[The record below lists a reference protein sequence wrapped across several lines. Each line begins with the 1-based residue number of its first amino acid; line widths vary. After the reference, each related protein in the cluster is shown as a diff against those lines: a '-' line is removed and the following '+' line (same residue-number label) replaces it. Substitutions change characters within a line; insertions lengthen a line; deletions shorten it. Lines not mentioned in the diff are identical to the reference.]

1 MRAPPSKCHRGIHAA
16 CFGAWLAVAAPADAQ
31 SLREAVM
38 ISLSQYP
45 AILAAQSRAE
55 AAESDITRA
64 QAAHWPQVSWL
75 GTYSDYNTG
84 GVQSTWIQSPTVS
97 LNVWSGWRIQADV
110 ERSQAMADSARQ
122 QQKITRD
129 DIALQCIEGYLNWA
143 YQIEMVRLAQ
153 ENLAFHRRVL
163 GSTETILQADQGRRV
178 DRNQAMVRYQNAK
191 LILAQREG
199 DLAQAADRLNR
210 MLLGQMPREPSGLND
225 EPGKTPASVQA
236 ALAYMDANHP
246 ILLQQ
251 QAMVNAN
258 EAALRGARSG
268 HSPTVDVTYGKQT
281 YQGSGQGDYVAQL
294 VVSVPIFQGGAT
306 MGAVGTA
313 AANLA
318 AAEQNLHET
327 RLVLAERIQSFWAQR
342 QSAIDRIKASETQIK
357 TAKAVVVAYRQ
368 QFEVGRRSLLD
379 LLNIQSDVFSYQS
392 ARAQAELDAKVA
404 RARLMAA
411 TGQLASAFLN
421 SPNPKIDTTLNPR
434 PKDVPAAE
442 NGPKS
447 NVTDVT
453 DVAADAAGPG
463 QGLRSAQADSPSTNW
478 MNTR

>member
-1 MRAPPSKCHRGIHAA
+1 MRARKSKCLKVAHAM
-16 CFGAWLAVAAPADAQ
+16 CFGMLLAAALPAQGQ

-45 AILAAQSRAE
+45 AILAAQSRAK

-84 GVQSTWIQSPTVS
+84 GVDNTWIQSPTVS

-110 ERSQAMADSARQ
+110 ERSQAMADSARE

-143 YQIEMVRLAQ
+143 HQLEMVKLAE

-163 GSTETILQADQGRRV
+163 GSTETILQADKGRRV

-191 LILAQREG
+191 LILAQRQG
-199 DLAQAADRLNR
+199 DLAQAADRLSR
-210 MLLGQMPREPSGLND
+210 MLMGQMPKEPSGLND
-225 EPGKTPASVQA
+225 EPGVTPSSVQA
-236 ALAYMDANHP
+236 ALASMDANHP
-246 ILLQQ
+246 ILVQQ
-251 QAMVNAN
+251 QAMVAAN

-268 HSPTVDVTYGKQT
+268 HSPTVDFTYGKQT

-318 AAEQNLHET
+318 ASEENLKET
-327 RLVLAERIQSFWAQR
+327 RLVLRERIQSFWAQR
-342 QSAIDRIKASETQIK
+342 QSAIDRIAASQTQIK

-379 LLNIQSDVFSYQS
+379 LLNIQSDLFSYQS
-392 ARAQAELDAKVA
+392 NRTLAEFDAKVA

-411 TGQLASAFLN
+411 TGQLANAYVN
-421 SPNPKIDTTLNPR
+421 SPEPR
-434 PKDVPAAE
+434 PQSKPQSGVAV
-442 NGPKS
+442 GS
-447 NVTDVT
+447 VTQSPTMPDLTTGSVG
-453 DVAADAAGPG
+453 AG
-463 QGLRSAQADSPSTNW
+463 QGLRGAQTVNTVNASGNW
-478 MNTR
+478 MNTQ

>member
-1 MRAPPSKCHRGIHAA
+1 MRIRKPIVQRSSQALLTG
-16 CFGAWLAVAAPADAQ
+16 LLVVASLPVQGQ

-45 AILAAQSRAE
+45 AILAAQSRAQ

-110 ERSQAMADSARQ
+110 ERSQAMANSARE

-129 DIALQCIEGYLNWA
+129 DIALQSIEGYLSWA
-143 YQIEMVRLAQ
+143 HQLEMLKLAQ
-153 ENLAFHRRVL
+153 ENLTFHQRVL
-163 GSTETILQADQGRRV
+163 GSTETILAADRGRRV
-178 DRNQAMVRYQNAK
+178 DRNQALVRFQNAK
-191 LILAQREG
+191 LIVAQRQG
-199 DLAQAADRLNR
+199 DLAQAADRLGR
-210 MLLGQMPREPSGLND
+210 MLLGQMPSEPSGLND
-225 EPGKTPASVQA
+225 EPGLTPPSMQA
-236 ALAYMDANHP
+236 ALASMDANHP
-246 ILLQQ
+246 ILAQQ
-251 QAMVNAN
+251 QAMVSAN

-268 HSPTVDVTYGKQT
+268 HSPTVDLTYGKQT
-281 YQGSGQGDYVAQL
+281 FQGSGQGDYVAQV

-318 AAEQNLHET
+318 ASEQNLQET
-327 RLVLAERIQSFWAQR
+327 RLVLRERIQSFWAQR
-342 QSAIDRIKASETQIK
+342 QSAIDRMAASQSQIR

-379 LLNIQSDVFSYQS
+379 LLNIQSDLFSYQS
-392 ARAQAELDAKVA
+392 NRALAEFDAKLA

-411 TGQLASAFLN
+411 TGQLANAYLN
-421 SPNPKIDTTLNPR
+421 SPPPKIDTVGSTNAKGSTVAGNGTKGL
-434 PKDVPAAE
+434 AASV
-442 NGPKS
+442 GGAGSPG
-447 NVTDVT
+447 
-453 DVAADAAGPG
+453 AAT
-463 QGLRSAQADSPSTNW
+463 GLRGGQSTTVSSNW
-478 MNTR
+478 MYTQ

>member
-1 MRAPPSKCHRGIHAA
+1 MRARKPKCLKLAPVL
-16 CFGAWLAVAAPADAQ
+16 CGAIWLVSAVPANSQ

-84 GVQSTWIQSPTVS
+84 GVANTWIQSPTVS

-110 ERSQAMADSARQ
+110 ERSQAMADSARE

-129 DIALQCIEGYLNWA
+129 DIALQCIAGYLNWA
-143 YQIEMVRLAQ
+143 HQLEMVRLAQ

-163 GSTETILQADQGRRV
+163 GSTETILAADRGRRV

-191 LILAQREG
+191 LILAQRQG
-199 DLAQAADRLNR
+199 DLARAADRLGR

-225 EPGKTPASVQA
+225 EPGNTPSSVQA
-236 ALAYMDANHP
+236 ALAFMDANHP
-246 ILLQQ
+246 ILVQQ
-251 QAMVNAN
+251 QAMVAAN

-318 AAEQNLHET
+318 AAEQNLKET
-327 RLVLAERIQSFWAQR
+327 RLVLKERIQSFWAER
-342 QSAIDRIKASETQIK
+342 QSAIERISASQTQIK

-379 LLNIQSDVFSYQS
+379 LLNIQSDLYSYQTN
-392 ARAQAELDAKVA
+392 RAQAEFDAKLA

-411 TGQLASAFLN
+411 TGQLANAYLN
-421 SPNPKIDTTLNPR
+421 SPQPKM
-434 PKDVPAAE
+434 
-442 NGPKS
+442 
-447 NVTDVT
+447 
-453 DVAADAAGPG
+453 DAASGSSAKNPADPNQATG
-463 QGLRSAQADSPSTNW
+463 LGLRGAQATATSSNW
-478 MNTR
+478 MNTQ

>member
-1 MRAPPSKCHRGIHAA
+1 MVVRKPICHHAIRAV
-16 CFGAWLAVAAPADAQ
+16 CFGLVLTTSLPAQGQ

-45 AILAAQSRAE
+45 AILAAQSRAQ
-55 AAESDITRA
+55 AAQSDITRA

-75 GTYSDYNTG
+75 GTYSDYNAG
-84 GVQSTWIQSPTVS
+84 GVDNTWIQSPTVS

-110 ERSQAMADSARQ
+110 ERSQAMADSARE

-143 YQIEMVRLAQ
+143 YQIEMVKLAE
-153 ENLAFHRRVL
+153 ENLTFHRRVL
-163 GSTETILQADQGRRV
+163 GSTETILQADKGRRV

-191 LILAQREG
+191 LILAQRQG
-199 DLAQAADRLNR
+199 DLAQAADRLSR
-210 MLLGQMPREPSGLND
+210 MLMGQMPSAPSGLTD
-225 EPGKTPASVQA
+225 EPGVTPKSVQL
-236 ALAYMDANHP
+236 ALASMDANHP
-246 ILLQQ
+246 VLLQQ
-251 QAMVNAN
+251 QAMVAAN

-268 HSPTVDVTYGKQT
+268 HSPTVDFTYGKQT

-306 MGAVGTA
+306 MGAVSTA

-318 AAEQNLHET
+318 ASEQNLKET
-327 RLVLAERIQSFWAQR
+327 RLVLRERIQSFWAQR
-342 QSAIDRIKASETQIK
+342 QSAIERIAASHTQIK

-379 LLNIQSDVFSYQS
+379 LLNIQSDLFSYQS
-392 ARAQAELDAKVA
+392 NRASAEFDAKIA

-411 TGQLASAFLN
+411 TGQLAKAYLSSSEPTLH
-421 SPNPKIDTTLNPR
+421 SRPNPTLSKTQGATTPTSGKQT
-434 PKDVPAAE
+434 PSSAST
-442 NGPKS
+442 G
-447 NVTDVT
+447 T
-453 DVAADAAGPG
+453 
-463 QGLRSAQADSPSTNW
+463 GLRSAQVAPASGNW
-478 MNTR
+478 MNTQ

>member
-1 MRAPPSKCHRGIHAA
+1 MRARKPKCPSMVQVLLVSALLGS
-16 CFGAWLAVAAPADAQ
+16 VVPAHAQ

-45 AILAAQSRAE
+45 AILAAQSRTQ
-55 AAESDITRA
+55 AAESDIMRA

-84 GVQSTWIQSPTVS
+84 GVDSTWIQSPTVS

-110 ERSQAMADSARQ
+110 ERSRAMADSARE

-143 YQIEMVRLAQ
+143 HQREMVKLAQ

-163 GSTETILQADQGRRV
+163 GSTEVILQADRGRRV
-178 DRNQAMVRYQNAK
+178 DRNQAMVRFQNAK
-191 LILAQREG
+191 LILAQRQG
-199 DLAQAADRLNR
+199 DLAQAADRLSR

-225 EPGKTPASVQA
+225 EPGITPTSVQA
-236 ALAYMDANHP
+236 ALASMDANHP
-246 ILLQQ
+246 ILAQQ
-251 QAMVNAN
+251 QAMVAAN

-268 HSPTVDVTYGKQT
+268 HSPTVDLTYGKQS
-281 YQGSGQGDYVAQL
+281 YQGSGQGDYVAQV

-306 MGAVGTA
+306 MGATGTA

-318 AAEQNLHET
+318 AAEQNLKET
-327 RLVLAERIQSFWAQR
+327 RLVLRERIQSFWAQR
-342 QSAIDRIKASETQIK
+342 QSAMDRMAASQTQIT
-357 TAKAVVVAYRQ
+357 TAKAVVGAYRQ

-411 TGQLASAFLN
+411 TGQLASAYLH
-421 SPNPKIDTTLNPR
+421 SPSPKIEPVPNPSS
-434 PKDVPAAE
+434 PANQSAASVS
-442 NGPKS
+442 S
-447 NVTDVT
+447 NAT
-453 DVAADAAGPG
+453 AS
-463 QGLRSAQADSPSTNW
+463 QGLRGAQTADASTNW
-478 MNTR
+478 MYTK

>member
-1 MRAPPSKCHRGIHAA
+1 MLLG
-16 CFGAWLAVAAPADAQ
+16 LAMPVNGQ

-45 AILAAQSRAE
+45 AILAAQSRAQ
-55 AAESDITRA
+55 AAQSDITRA

-75 GTYSDYNTG
+75 GTYSDYNAG
-84 GVQSTWIQSPTVS
+84 GVDSTWIQSPTVS

-110 ERSQAMADSARQ
+110 ERSQAMADSARE
-122 QQKITRD
+122 QQKITQD

-143 YQIEMVRLAQ
+143 HQLEMLRLAE

-163 GSTETILQADQGRRV
+163 GSTETILQADRGRRV

-191 LILAQREG
+191 LILAQRQG
-199 DLAQAADRLNR
+199 DVAQASDRLSR
-210 MLLGQMPREPSGLND
+210 MLLGQLPREASGLDD
-225 EPGKTPASVQA
+225 EPGATPSSVQA
-236 ALAYMDANHP
+236 ALASMNANHP
-246 ILLQQ
+246 ILAQQ

-268 HSPTVDVTYGKQT
+268 HSPSVDVTYGKQT

-294 VVSVPIFQGGAT
+294 VVSVPIFQGGAVT
-306 MGAVGTA
+306 GAVGSA

-318 AAEQNLHET
+318 ASEQNLKET
-327 RLVLAERIQSFWAQR
+327 RLVLRERIQSFWAQR
-342 QSAIDRIKASETQIK
+342 QSAIDRMAASKTQIN

-379 LLNIQSDVFSYQS
+379 LLNIQSDLFSYQS
-392 ARAQAELDAKVA
+392 NRALAEFDAKVA

-411 TGQLASAFLN
+411 TGQLAHAYLH
-421 SPNPKIDTTLNPR
+421 SPQPKI
-434 PKDVPAAE
+434 E
-442 NGPKS
+442 
-447 NVTDVT
+447 
-453 DVAADAAGPG
+453 VAATTKATDKSTSEATGL
-463 QGLRSAQADSPSTNW
+463 GLRGAQNTTTSSNW
-478 MNTR
+478 MNAQ